1 MAAITSAQ
9 TGLWSATSTWTGG
22 VVPGTADTVTIAA
35 THVVTVD
42 GTYVT
47 GGDTTTRFLI
57 TGTVK
62 ASRTVN
68 SSLTIRAFIQINNVN
83 GGFDYGTSTDPIP
96 QGITA
101 ELVINASA
109 TVVANKYQFD
119 ITSNASKMQFC
130 GAPKTRN
137 AFLTATVSAGATS
150 IQVTSASGW
159 VVGDQL
165 ILEQP
170 TNLVTTQTEIV
181 TITSISGTT
190 IGVSAI
196 TNARVSGLAVSNRT
210 CNVIFRSQSLG
221 TNVQI
226 RQAPTTESTTTKTEF
241 RNATVANIGF
251 INMFNSSSPM
261 TNMPVVDSC
270 VFLAE
275 TYNSTI
281 LFQGNTLSGISS
293 ANNNL
298 FYHTATVGSGA
309 SFASIN
315 LCTATLNNNVLY
327 QYVANGNAGTLGLS
341 GAFSITGDS
350 NRFNVLSGAI
360 QVGLGASNFTNTR
373 IRVAT
378 ASSGSAILANGAVNA
393 TFENLDINSNS
404 TYYVQ
409 SAGAGSGDITFF
421 NPTFDSIDKFAM
433 FLQTPS
439 SHRVNLYNIGNALN
453 VNRRYNTPTRAI
465 GQSAVVSRGL
475 SAIALSLLNSQP
487 TGSYTF
493 TFEGVNG
500 ISQRIIGRLRH
511 DTTYGTSTPPS
522 ISFSG
527 AGVSGSFTSSSTVNL
542 WEQFDITLTPTSTG
556 TITATVTFAGAGGG
570 TAYLDGIYHFPWITD
585 NWIYGFQRLAQVNS
599 VVDANVT
606 LSESS
611 VAALASCTT
620 LDNVYDAATYSA
632 VVAGPT
638 ASAYSVI
645 AVANGTALAFGSNS
659 VTINNG
665 AASAFAFAS
674 GVATVKS
681 AALTSGAKFTSMSAV
696 SFTMTTPVTNTTLVG
711 NVSQATPTALTSVT
725 ITGNLTF
732 NTNSSVTITLTNCTI
747 TGTVSNS
754 GTGAIQVNRSNTT
767 IGTVG
772 ANVTSVLVTSLTFTG
787 LTNGSQVYIANGSGS
802 QIEYVPSSGTS
813 YGINTTGGT
822 GTFLYKVARFGF
834 ITATGTFTPATASF
848 TFAINLIPDTNVIE
862 PLEVVEAYTALTTA
876 QEIYDYI
883 SYYNT
888 TNPGIANSIAAVK
901 SPGAIDFLS
910 SNVTLNPSAA
920 SVMAG
925 TTTLTLKTSGLVGE
939 NIYYSTG
946 NFTLGAATLST
957 DTKIRMANLNSELVF
972 IGVSNIDLYSTE
984 SDRNNRDNLRMSITT
999 SPYRFLYGA
1008 TVNSVLFQ
1016 TILYSETTASVQ
1028 YEYNISLN
1036 SGNNILALDT
1046 TTLLLSINNTLL
1058 EEKTLVEAIKRNT
1071 DLVPALL

>member
-1 MAAITSAQ
+1 MAAITSAA
-9 TGLWSATSTWTGG
+9 TGLWSATSTWVGG

-42 GTYVT
+42 GTYIT

-96 QGITA
+96 QGVTA

-119 ITSNASKMQFC
+119 ITNNASKMQFC

-137 AFLTATVSAGATS
+137 AFLTAPVSAGATS

-159 VVGDQL
+159 VVGNQL

-251 INMFNSSSPM
+251 INMYNSSAPM

-270 VFLAE
+270 VILAE
-275 TYNSTI
+275 TYNSTF
-281 LFQGNTLSGISS
+281 LFQGNTLSGVSS

-309 SFASIN
+309 SFANIN
-315 LCTATLNNNVLY
+315 LCIATINNNVLY
-327 QYVANGNAGTLGLS
+327 QYVTNSNAGTLGLS
-341 GAFSITGDS
+341 GAFSVTGDG
-350 NRFNVLSGAI
+350 NRFNVLSGAV

-378 ASSGSAILANGAVNA
+378 ASFGSAILANGAVNA

-409 SAGAGSGDITFF
+409 SAGAGSGDVTFF

-433 FLQTPS
+433 FLQSPS
-439 SHRVNLYNIGNALN
+439 SHRVNVYNIGNALN

-500 ISQRIIGRLRH
+500 VSQRIIGRLRH
-511 DTTYGTSTPPS
+511 DTTYGTSNPPL

-527 AGVSGSFTSSSTVNL
+527 AGVSSSFTSSSTVNL

-570 TAYLDGIYHFPWITD
+570 TAYLDGIYHFPWITE
-585 NWIYGFQRLAQVNS
+585 NWIYGFQKLAQVNS
-599 VVDANVT
+599 VVDPNVT
-606 LSESS
+606 LSESA
-611 VAALASCTT
+611 VAALASSAT
-620 LDNVYDAATYSA
+620 LDDVYDSATY
-632 VVAGPT
+632 
-638 ASAYSVI
+638 YSVSNFSGGYTVI
-645 AVANGTALAFGSNS
+645 ATANGEQLNFGSKS
-659 VTINNG
+659 VVINNG
-665 AASAFAFAS
+665 AASNFSYA
-674 GVATVKS
+674 GTTATIKS
-681 AALTSGAKFTSMSAV
+681 AALTSGTKFKSLAATGI
-696 SFTMTTPVTNTTLVG
+696 TMTTPVTNTNLTG
-711 NVSQATPTALTSVT
+711 NVAQTTPTNLTGVN

-732 NTNSSVTITLTNCTI
+732 NTNTPITVTFTSCNVSGTI
-747 TGTVSNS
+747 SNS
-754 GTGAIQVNRSNTT
+754 GTG
-767 IGTVG
+767 
-772 ANVTSVLVTSLTFTG
+772 LV
-787 LTNGSQVYIANGSGS
+787 
-802 QIEYVPSSGTS
+802 
-813 YGINTTGGT
+813 
-822 GTFLYKVARFGF
+822 KV
-834 ITATGTFTPATASF
+834 
-848 TFAINLIPDTNVIE
+848 
-862 PLEVVEAYTALTTA
+862 
-876 QEIYDYI
+876 
-883 SYYNT
+883 
-888 TNPGIANSIAAVK
+888 VK
-901 SPGAIDFLS
+901 
-910 SNVTLNPSAA
+910 
-920 SVMAG
+920 AG
-925 TTTLTLKTSGLVGE
+925 TTPWLTAGSNVNVIANVVVETPGGLALSTYIVKNGATDLGWVPLNAARALEIKETDTFQIYAIAYGFKAKLVNAIATDLTSFKFELLPEPFIDTSLSSVTR
-939 NIYYSTG
+939 NII
-946 NFTLGAATLST
+946 AATFST
-957 DTKIRMANLNSELVF
+957 SLDAFNRIALAVNTDLRNYDPDEVMNAVQYYITTEGDLIAAGVLYGGTIDGVEIINGGIL
-972 IGVSNIDLYSTE
+972 IGTPGFYGKVND
-984 SDRNNRDNLRMSITT
+984 SITT
-999 SPYRFLYGA
+999 
-1008 TVNSVLFQ
+1008 VNDLGILIPIYVDIEPAVYVADPTYTPVKKNTSGIVLQ
-1016 TILYSETTASVQ
+1016 TAPWTQMTADLSAVDKTD
-1028 YEYNISLN
+1028 IR
-1036 SGNNILALDT
+1036 SGLALEASLALKADQVT
-1046 TTLLLSINNTLL
+1046 
-1058 EEKTLVEAIKRNT
+1058 VEAIENNT
-1071 DLVPALL
+1071 ALIPALV